1 MRDPL
6 SLILDSAF
14 RTKNN
19 CVKYKQW
26 QKEVFSTFPI
36 PDTGQKYSVG
46 PKKICKDWSY
56 VIHSSTGES
65 TWYLFV
71 LVNNHTGMMAGGCFT
86 EDCQ

>member
-36 PDTGQKYSVG
+36 PDIGQKYSVG
-46 PKKICKDWSY
+46 PKKSVK
-56 VIHSSTGES
+56 
-65 TWYLFV
+65 
-71 LVNNHTGMMAGGCFT
+71 T
-86 EDCQ
+86 EVM